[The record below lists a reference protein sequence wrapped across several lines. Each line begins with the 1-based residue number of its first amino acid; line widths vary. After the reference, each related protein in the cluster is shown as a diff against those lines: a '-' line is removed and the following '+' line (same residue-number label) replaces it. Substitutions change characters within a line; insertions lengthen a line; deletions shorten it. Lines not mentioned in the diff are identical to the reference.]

1 MKLLIL
7 TGMSGSGK
15 HTAFKMLEDMGYQ
28 CVDNLPVALLRD
40 FAQLAVKKDELESR
54 VAVGIDIRS
63 GKSSIESLMDVLE
76 EMKDDGMAYEILYLD
91 AADDV
96 ILRRYKESRRTPP
109 LSKGERI
116 EEALKK
122 ERETMSSLRTRADY
136 VIDTTHL
143 LTRDLREELS
153 RIFSEQTGY
162 QSMYITILSFGY
174 KYGIPADAD
183 LVFDVRFLPNPY
195 YVDELRPLTGNDKEI
210 RSFVIRDAVGET
222 FLEKLFDLI
231 SFLVPQYISEG
242 KNQLVIAFGCTGGK
256 HRSVTVANEI
266 FSRLSKNRELGVRI
280 EHRDITKGKQ

>member
-15 HTAFKMLEDMGYQ
+15 HTAFKMLEDMGYD

-40 FAQLAVKKDELESR
+40 FAQLAVKKEGTESR

-63 GKSSIESLMDVLE
+63 GKSSIETLIDVLE
-76 EMKDDGMAYEILYLD
+76 EMKSDGMAYEILYLD
-91 AADDV
+91 ATDEV
-96 ILRRYKESRRTPP
+96 ILKRYKESRRTPP
-109 LSKGERI
+109 LSHGERI
-116 EEALKK
+116 EETLKK
-122 ERETMSSLRTRADY
+122 ERDTMKSLRMKADY
-136 VIDTTHL
+136 VIDTSHL
-143 LTRDLREELS
+143 LTRDLREALS
-153 RIFSEQTGY
+153 RIFSEKTGY
-162 QSMYITILSFGY
+162 QSMYITVLSFGY
-174 KYGIPADAD
+174 KYGIPTDAD

-195 YVDELRPLTGNDKEI
+195 YVDELRNMTGNDEEI
-210 RSFVIRDAVGET
+210 RSFVIRDAIGET
-222 FLEKLFDLI
+222 FLEKLSDLI

-266 FSRLSKNRELGVRI
+266 YSRLSKARDIGVRI

>member
-15 HTAFKMLEDMGYQ
+15 HTAFKMLEDMGYD

-40 FAQLAVKKDELESR
+40 FAQLAVKKEGTESR

-63 GKSSIESLMDVLE
+63 GKSSIETLIDVLE
-76 EMKDDGMAYEILYLD
+76 EMKSDGMAYEILYLD
-91 AADDV
+91 ATDEV
-96 ILRRYKESRRTPP
+96 ILKRYKESRRTPP
-109 LSKGERI
+109 LSHGERI
-116 EEALKK
+116 EETLKK
-122 ERETMSSLRTRADY
+122 ERDTMKSLRMKADY
-136 VIDTTHL
+136 VIDTSHL

-153 RIFSEQTGY
+153 RIFSEKTGY
-162 QSMYITILSFGY
+162 QSMYITVLSFGY
-174 KYGIPADAD
+174 KYGIPTDAD

-195 YVDELRPLTGNDKEI
+195 YVDELRNMTGNDEEI
-210 RSFVIRDAVGET
+210 RSFVIRDAIGET
-222 FLEKLFDLI
+222 FLEKLSDLI

-266 FSRLSKNRELGVRI
+266 YSRLSKARDIGVRI